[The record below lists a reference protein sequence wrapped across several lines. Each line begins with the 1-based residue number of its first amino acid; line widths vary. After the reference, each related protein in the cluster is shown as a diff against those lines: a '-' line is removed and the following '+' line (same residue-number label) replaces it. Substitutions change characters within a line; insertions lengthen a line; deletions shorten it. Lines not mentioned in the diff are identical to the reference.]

1 MILAYKREDLS
12 YLDTIRGLKYII
24 IAGFIFMLLFTPGPT
39 PVPQNVR
46 NAMSDETMHHRT
58 PEFEAIFEKTR
69 KHLFNLFKSDEVVM
83 LSSSGTGAMEAAVT
97 NLCHKTLLNVN
108 SGKFGERFGKIATAN
123 GLGNVEIKNE
133 WDTPVSV
140 EEIIETVKNNP
151 SIDAIA
157 VQISES
163 AGGLRHPVEA
173 IAKAVKEINPSIMI
187 IADGIT
193 AVGVEKLDITNI
205 DCLIAG
211 SQKALMLP
219 PGLSILGLSNNA
231 IEKIGAGK
239 GYYFN
244 LATEIKNQR
253 KNTTA
258 WTAATTLTIGLLEI
272 LETIQMSGGLEK
284 LYAETELRAK
294 AVNAALQA
302 IGLHIYPK
310 NPAKSMTT
318 IDDENASEIRKI
330 LATDFD
336 VNVAGGQD
344 HLKGKIFRINQM
356 GLIPTYE
363 MAWVVNSVELALSK
377 LGRREYDGT
386 ANKVFNEIFFKISQ

>member
-1 MILAYKREDLS
+1 
-12 YLDTIRGLKYII
+12 
-24 IAGFIFMLLFTPGPT
+24 MLLFTPGPT

-69 KHLFNLFKSDEVVM
+69 KHLFELFKSDEVVM
-83 LSSSGTGAMEAAVT
+83 LSSSGTGAMEAAVV
-97 NLCHKTLLNVN
+97 NLCKAKLLSVN
-108 SGKFGERFGKIATAN
+108 SGKFGERFGKIAKAH
-123 GLGNVEIKNE
+123 GLENIEIKNE
-133 WDTPVSV
+133 WDTPVSIEAVV
-140 EEIIETVKNNP
+140 ETLKADSE
-151 SIDAIA
+151 IDAIA

-163 AGGLRHPVEA
+163 AGGLRHPVEELA
-173 IAKAVKEINPSIMI
+173 SAVKEINPNIMI

-193 AVGVEKLDITNI
+193 AVGVEAIDISNI

-219 PGLSILGLSNNA
+219 PGLAILGLSNAA

-258 WTAATTLTIGLLEI
+258 WTAATTLTIGLLEV
-272 LETIQMSGGLEK
+272 LETINRDGGIEK
-284 LYAETELRAK
+284 LYSDTKLRAN
-294 AVNAALQA
+294 AVTDALKA

-310 NPAKSMTT
+310 TPAMSMTT
-318 IDDENASEIRKI
+318 IDDVDASEIRKV
-330 LATDFD
+330 LKNEFF

-344 HLKGKIFRINQM
+344 HLNGKIFRINQM
-356 GLIPTYE
+356 GLIPVHE
-363 MAWVVNSVELALSK
+363 MAWVVNAVELTLAK
-377 LGRREYDGT
+377 LGRRTYDGT
-386 ANKVFNEIFFKISQ
+386 ANKVFNETLFATKA

>member
-1 MILAYKREDLS
+1 
-12 YLDTIRGLKYII
+12 
-24 IAGFIFMLLFTPGPT
+24 MLLFTPGPT

-58 PEFEAIFEKTR
+58 PEFEAIFEETR
-69 KHLFNLFKSDEVVM
+69 KYLFKLFQTDEVIM

-97 NLCHKTLLNVN
+97 NLCHNTLLNIN
-108 SGKFGERFGKIATAN
+108 SGKFGERFGKIALAN
-123 GLGNVEIKNE
+123 GLKNVEITNE
-133 WDTPVSV
+133 WDTPATVESV
-140 EEIIETVKNNP
+140 VAAVKEN
-151 SIDAIA
+151 SDIDAIA
-157 VQISES
+157 IQISES

-193 AVGVEKLDITNI
+193 AVGVEPIDITNI
-205 DCLIAG
+205 DALLAG

-219 PGLSILGLSNNA
+219 PGMSILGLSNAA

-258 WTAATTLTIGLLEI
+258 WTAATTLTIGLLEV
-272 LETIQMSGGLEK
+272 LKTIENNGGVEK
-284 LYAETELRAK
+284 LYKDTALRAN
-294 AVNAALQA
+294 AVESALVA
-302 IGLHIYPK
+302 LGLHVYPST
-310 NPAKSMTT
+310 PAKSMTT
-318 IDDENASEIRKI
+318 IDDENANEIRKI
-330 LATDFD
+330 LQNEHE

-356 GLIPTYE
+356 GLISNYE
-363 MAWVVNSVELALSK
+363 MAWVVNAVELALDK
-377 LGRREYDGT
+377 LDRRKYDGT
-386 ANKVFNEIFFKISQ
+386 ANRIFNEVTFGMDK